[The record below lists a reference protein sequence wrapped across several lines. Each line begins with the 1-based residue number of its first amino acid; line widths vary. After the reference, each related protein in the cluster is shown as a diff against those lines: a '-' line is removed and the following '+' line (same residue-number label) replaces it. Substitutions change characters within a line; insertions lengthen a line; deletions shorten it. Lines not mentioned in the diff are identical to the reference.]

1 MHLVYQL
8 LTLVHLIGFAA
19 LLGGC
24 LVQFRSV
31 APEVSRTMLIGAWTQ
46 LASGLAL
53 ALQLELAQDPA
64 DPVDHAKLGVKLAV
78 TAIVVLLVAKNRK
91 FQSIPKGLWGLITVL
106 TLANAGIA
114 VFWG

>member
-1 MHLVYQL
+1 MHLVYQF

-53 ALQLELAQDPA
+53 AMLLELTGDPA
-64 DPVDHAKLGVKLAV
+64 DPVDYAELGVKLGV
-78 TAIVVLLVAKNRK
+78 TAVVVLLVAKNRK
-91 FQSIPKGLWGLITVL
+91 FQSIPKGLWGLITAL
-106 TLANAGIA
+106 TLVNAGIA